1 MTRASFGPLIV
12 FGGGVMGS
20 AIVRGGLAA
29 GVLDAA
35 LVTVCEPDASKRAA
49 LAALGVRTTSDHAHA
64 ARAAPDAAWLL
75 AVKPQSFAEL
85 ARQLAG
91 AGVSSRRLVVSVMA
105 GVRGERIAH
114 ELGLGARVVRA
125 MPNTAAAVRRSM
137 TAIATGPGAD
147 QTDLAQVRAL
157 MGAIGTTV
165 TIDESLMDAAT
176 AVVGSGPAYVYLLA
190 EAMTRGAREAGFEG
204 ATADAMVRG
213 TIAGAAAM
221 LEQHANTSPEGLRAM
236 VTSKGGTTAAAV
248 QVLIEADVPGAV
260 VRAVLA
266 ARDRGRELAG
276 QSSRTD

>member
-1 MTRASFGPLIV
+1 MTGTSFGPLVV

-29 GVLDAA
+29 GVLEAA
-35 LVTVCEPDASKRAA
+35 LVTICETDASKRAA
-49 LAALGVRTTSDHAHA
+49 LAALGVRTTADHAQA
-64 ARAAPDAAWLL
+64 ARAAPDAVWLL

-85 ARQLAG
+85 ARRLGG

-105 GVRGERIAH
+105 GVRGERISH
-114 ELGLGARVVRA
+114 ELGLGAQIVRA

-137 TAIATGPGAD
+137 TAITKGPGAD
-147 QTDLAQVRAL
+147 EADLDRVRAL

-190 EAMTRGAREAGFEG
+190 EAMMRGAREAGFDDV
-204 ATADAMVRG
+204 TADAMVRG

-221 LEQHANTSPEGLRAM
+221 LEQHANTSPADLRSM

-248 QVLIEADVPGAV
+248 QVLCNAGVPDAV
-260 VRAVLA
+260 VGAVLA

-276 QSSRTD
+276 LVDRGD